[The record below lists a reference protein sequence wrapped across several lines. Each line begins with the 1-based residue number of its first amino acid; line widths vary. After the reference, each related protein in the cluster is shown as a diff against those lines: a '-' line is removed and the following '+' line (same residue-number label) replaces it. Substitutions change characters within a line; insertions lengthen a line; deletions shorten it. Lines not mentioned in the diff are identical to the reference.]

1 MGEIDKRT
9 AVATHQLHDTDAVL
23 CTLSLDMSSVDGP
36 LGLLH
41 GSVKS
46 ERLVDHLHARAVQDE
61 EATIR
66 NENDV
71 LLFIYFFSKDA
82 AGGAEDTAMSLS
94 MVFGTPTTAHL
105 RPRLRTS

>member
-1 MGEIDKRT
+1 MGDIDKRT

-46 ERLVDHLHARAVQDE
+46 ERLVDHLHEQLKTKKLRSG
-61 EATIR
+61 TR
-66 NENDV
+66 TMFCY
-71 LLFIYFFSKDA
+71 LLLFFSKDA

>member
-61 EATIR
+61 EAMIR
-66 NENDV
+66 DENDV
-71 LLFIYFFSKDA
+71 LLFFFQRTQLEEQKIPRCHYRW
-82 AGGAEDTAMSLS
+82 SL
-94 MVFGTPTTAHL
+94 GR
-105 RPRLRTS
+105 RPQHI